1 MSSHPPPPPPGP
13 QDPPGSPGPYGS
25 PGQYGPGDPQP
36 GQYGA
41 GQQGGGQYGAGQYGA
56 GQQYPGP
63 QDPGQYGGGQPYPGQ
78 YGQQP
83 YPGQY
88 GGQYPGYGPGA
99 PAYPGQYAEQYP
111 GQYGA
116 AYGQYPGGAPA
127 GADDPLVSRSFA
139 EWFAKIFGVVARSW
153 QPLVIIQLVAALPG
167 LVLGGLAEGLMAP
180 DPTSY
185 SSPEAA
191 GLAAGATVGVLIAVL
206 ISVVFALFAQGAS
219 VFVAVRD
226 AVGRPA
232 KAGEALS
239 FAAGRAL
246 PLLGWGLL
254 AGLML
259 VIGFLLLVLPGL
271 YLVDRLRRDADRG
284 RRHRAAGDRADVR
297 PGQPAGSGRR
307 AGRLVVVGLDRAGLQ
322 PRSSRSSSR
331 PLAGAG
337 TFVATL
343 LSAVLTLPI
352 SLLSVGVAV
361 VTYAELRNRENPAV
375 GSPALAAQMEG

>member
-1 MSSHPPPPPPGP
+1 
-13 QDPPGSPGPYGS
+13 
-25 PGQYGPGDPQP
+25 
-36 GQYGA
+36 
-41 GQQGGGQYGAGQYGA
+41 
-56 GQQYPGP
+56 
-63 QDPGQYGGGQPYPGQ
+63 
-78 YGQQP
+78 
-83 YPGQY
+83 
-88 GGQYPGYGPGA
+88 
-99 PAYPGQYAEQYP
+99 
-111 GQYGA
+111 
-116 AYGQYPGGAPA
+116 
-127 GADDPLVSRSFA
+127 VSRSFA

-191 GLAAGATVGVLIAVL
+191 GLATGATVGVLLAVL

-254 AGLML
+254 AAIML
-259 VIGFLLLVLPGL
+259 VVGFLLLLLPGL
-271 YLVDRLRRDADRG
+271 YLAIVFGATFTGVVVIERQGIG
-284 RRHRAAGDRADVR
+284 RTFALVNPRFW
-297 PGQPAGSGRR
+297 PT
-307 AGRLVVVGLDRAGLQ
+307 AGRLVVVGVMAFVYNLIITLLTAA
-322 PRSSRSSSR
+322 
-331 PLAGAG
+331 LAGAG

-343 LSAVLTLPI
+343 LSAVLALPI

-375 GSPALAAQMEG
+375 GSPALAAQMEA